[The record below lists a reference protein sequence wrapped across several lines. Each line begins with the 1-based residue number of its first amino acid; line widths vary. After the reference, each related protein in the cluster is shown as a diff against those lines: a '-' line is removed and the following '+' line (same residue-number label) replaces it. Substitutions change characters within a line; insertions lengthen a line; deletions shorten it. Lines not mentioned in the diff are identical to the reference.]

1 MARILGEGEFLEET
15 HAALI
20 EAALHLA
27 RALAVEGR
35 LPEPAEL
42 NEALLPP
49 LSHCWK
55 AALPRLRSFAA
66 DPTQPWK
73 PLADSLSGL

>member
-1 MARILGEGEFLEET
+1 MKMARILGEGEFLEET

-35 LPEPAEL
+35 LP
-42 NEALLPP
+42 
-49 LSHCWK
+49 
-55 AALPRLRSFAA
+55 
-66 DPTQPWK
+66 
-73 PLADSLSGL
+73 